1 MASKK
6 KDVRPVITLQCNDC
20 KERNYT
26 TEKNR
31 RNDPNRM
38 ELKKYCGRCK
48 KHTVHRE
55 TTGELRK
62 VSWPTWPE
70 ARRLTLLVLL
80 VMVVVGLFLAGVD
93 ALAAELLT
101 LILI

>member
-31 RNDPNRM
+31 RNDPNRL
-38 ELKKYCGRCK
+38 EFNKL
-48 KHTVHRE
+48 
-55 TTGELRK
+55 LPAL
-62 VSWPTWPE
+62 SE
-70 ARRLTLLVLL
+70 AYVASRNQVVGSQAEVVLTLYTRLP
-80 VMVVVGLFLAGVD
+80 G
-93 ALAAELLT
+93 T
-101 LILI
+101 L